1 MSFNKRMKQRLHI
14 AIAYCILGLILTVV
28 GIADNFKNYF
38 IFSFGFALLIM
49 GVLRIAQYRKIT
61 KSEKTMHQREVTES
75 DERNRMLSERAKSW
89 TFSFSIMAAGI
100 LVIVLSLLGYHDQAQ
115 SFAWYVCLMVAF
127 YWVFRLIAS
136 KKY

>member
-1 MSFNKRMKQRLHI
+1 MNFNKRMKQRLYV
-14 AIAYCILGLILTVV
+14 AIAYCFLGLILIVAA
-28 GIADNFKNYF
+28 IADNFENHF
-38 IFSFGFALLIM
+38 IFSFGLALLVL

-61 KSEKTMHQREVTES
+61 KSEKAMHQREVAES

-100 LVIVLSLLGYHDQAQ
+100 LVIVLSILGYHDQAQ
-115 SFAWYVCLMVAF
+115 PFAWYACLMVVF
-127 YWVFRLIAS
+127 YWIFWLIAN